1 MRENGTSIVRRYLW
15 LMTGIVIA
23 IAGSLMWMS
32 HSMDIGNLMD
42 QQHIYDFSKE
52 QIQEASSIQKLSSKK
67 GWKYLR
73 IEAETPTDC
82 RITLYDKHQNVLW
95 EQQNTAAA
103 GTNLFEITYG
113 DKFKYISIETD
124 GAVIDKMQLRMD
136 TNLFRPA
143 VFLPGCVLLFA
154 GYLLISIPFLIRK
167 KRSATEEQIGVVLL
181 QKLYGDVGN
190 AAGKWVYARTAGRGV
205 RICRAVCFAALF
217 LQGMVPEVGR
227 FRGLLVCLLLFVIT
241 LLTWEREL
249 RPVEWNRTVAFAFVL
264 FCSYLCV
271 SDFMVSKS
279 LKFIGYVLLFAFG
292 FFYFV
297 WNQMEHRQE
306 MLFDMLCGFAF
317 AVLIIM
323 AFLLTG
329 KMDQSLMGSGIT
341 GTGDLVQRAEV
352 YLRNLN
358 LFGAE
363 KENLLLR
370 GEEVAAPN
378 GMLQLV
384 YRYGL
389 LVIIPFVLLLVS
401 VVRQAFREKQWI
413 LVILTTG
420 YVICTCLFNIEQPLQ
435 NPLWMLCYL
444 GIGIL
449 FAKS

>member
-32 HSMDIGNLMD
+32 HSTDVGNLMD

-52 QIQEASSIQKLSSKK
+52 QMQEAASIQKLSSKK

-73 IEAETPTDC
+73 IEVETPTDC
-82 RITLYDKHQNVLW
+82 RIVLYDKHQNVLW
-95 EQQNTAAA
+95 EQQNTAET

-113 DKFKYISIETD
+113 DKFKYISVETD

-136 TNLFRPA
+136 TNLFRPS
-143 VFLPGCVLLFA
+143 VFLAGCVLLFA

-167 KRSATEEQIGVVLL
+167 KRSTTEEQIGVTLL

-205 RICRAVCFAALF
+205 RILRAVCFSVLF
-217 LQGMVPEVGR
+217 LQGMFPGIGR
-227 FRGLLVCLLLFVIT
+227 FRGLLVCLLLFVIA

-249 RPVEWNRTVAFAFVL
+249 KPVEWNRTVAFAFVL
-264 FCSYLCV
+264 FCIYLCV

-279 LKFIGYVLLFAFG
+279 VKFIGYVLLFAFG

-297 WNQMEHRQE
+297 WDQMEHRQD

-317 AVLIIM
+317 AVFIM
-323 AFLLTG
+323 TVFLLTG
-329 KMDQSLMGSGIT
+329 KMDQSLMGSGLT
-341 GTGDLVQRAEV
+341 GIGDLLQRAEV

-363 KENLLLR
+363 NENLLLR

-389 LVIIPFVLLLVS
+389 LVTIPFVLLLVS

>member
-32 HSMDIGNLMD
+32 HSTDIGNLMD

-241 LLTWEREL
+241 LLTWGREL
-249 RPVEWNRTVAFAFVL
+249 KPVEWNRTVAFAFVL

>member
-32 HSMDIGNLMD
+32 HSADIGNLMN

-67 GWKYLR
+67 GWKYLC
-73 IEAETPTDC
+73 IKVETPTEC
-82 RITLYDKHQNVLW
+82 RIALYDKHQNVLW

-103 GTNLFEITYG
+103 GMNLFEITYG
-113 DKFKYISIETD
+113 DKFKYISVETS

-136 TNLFRPA
+136 TNLFQPS
-143 VFLPGCVLLFA
+143 VFLSGCVLLFA

-190 AAGKWVYARTAGRGV
+190 AAGKWVYARIAGRGV

-249 RPVEWNRTVAFAFVL
+249 KPVEWNRTVAFAFVL
-264 FCSYLCV
+264 FCIYLCV

-297 WNQMEHRQE
+297 WNQTEHRQE

>member
-32 HSMDIGNLMD
+32 HSTDIGNLMD

-67 GWKYLR
+67 GWKYLC
-73 IEAETPTDC
+73 IKVETPTEC
-82 RITLYDKHQNVLW
+82 RIALYDKHQNVLW

-103 GTNLFEITYG
+103 GMNLFEITYG
-113 DKFKYISIETD
+113 DKFKYISVETS

-136 TNLFRPA
+136 TNLFQPF
-143 VFLPGCVLLFA
+143 VFLAGCVLLFA

>member
-32 HSMDIGNLMD
+32 HSTDTGNLMD

-82 RITLYDKHQNVLW
+82 RIILYDKHQNVLW

-103 GTNLFEITYG
+103 GTNLFEIIYG

-136 TNLFRPA
+136 TNLFRPS

-154 GYLLISIPFLIRK
+154 GYLLISIPFLVRK
-167 KRSATEEQIGVVLL
+167 KRITTEEKIGVTLL
-181 QKLYGDVGN
+181 EKLYGDVGN

-205 RICRAVCFAALF
+205 RILRAVCFSVLF
-217 LQGMVPEVGR
+217 LQGMFPGIGR
-227 FRGLLVCLLLFVIT
+227 FRGLLVCLLLLVIA
-241 LLTWEREL
+241 LFTWEREL
-249 RPVEWNRTVAFAFVL
+249 KPVEWNWTATSAFVL
-264 FCSYLCV
+264 FCISLCV

-279 LKFIGYVLLFAFG
+279 VKFIGYVLLFAFG

-306 MLFDMLCGFAF
+306 MLFDMLCGFTF
-317 AVLIIM
+317 AVLIM
-323 AFLLTG
+323 TALLWTG
-329 KMDQSLMGSGIT
+329 KMDQSLMGSGLT
-341 GTGDLVQRAEV
+341 GTGDLLQRAEV

-389 LVIIPFVLLLVS
+389 LVTIPFVLLLIS
-401 VVRQAFREKQWI
+401 VVRQALHEKQGI

-420 YVICTCLFNIEQPLQ
+420 YVVCTCLFNIEQPLE
-435 NPLWMLCYL
+435 NPLWMLYYL

>member
-1 MRENGTSIVRRYLW
+1 MRENGTSIVRRHLW

-32 HSMDIGNLMD
+32 HSTDIGNLMN

-52 QIQEASSIQKLSSKK
+52 QIQEASSVQKLSSKK
-67 GWKYLR
+67 GWKYLC
-73 IEAETPTDC
+73 IKVETPTEC
-82 RITLYDKHQNVLW
+82 RIALYDKHQNVLW

-103 GTNLFEITYG
+103 GMNLFEITYG
-113 DKFKYISIETD
+113 DKFKYISVETS

-136 TNLFRPA
+136 TNLFQPS
-143 VFLPGCVLLFA
+143 VFLAGCVLLFA

-249 RPVEWNRTVAFAFVL
+249 KPVEWNRTVAFAFVL
-264 FCSYLCV
+264 FCIYLCV

-317 AVLIIM
+317 AVLIII

>member
-32 HSMDIGNLMD
+32 HSTDIGNLMD